1 MIVYMFW
8 FAVFIFYLAITGFIA
23 EKVGDWYDAN
33 FKMPRKLRKKA
44 PRMPRNVYIR
54 KAGRNL

>member
-8 FAVFIFYLAITGFIA
+8 FAVFLFYLASTGFIA

-33 FKMPRKLRKKA
+33 FKMPGRLRKKA
-44 PRMPRNVYIR
+44 PRIERYIR
-54 KAGRNL
+54 KVAEI